1 MRFIFCATAALAMTC
16 SCAFAYADGT
26 ILLTRTV
33 DVVSNGMVVPVGS
46 GLFSVDDRGGH
57 LQQLTPS
64 ASGLYFMPSWLASQP
79 TGIGEG
85 WWLTTNL
92 SPNGQSLL
100 YFRDPSSDPSAGV
113 FSGKYYVKNLDTGRI
128 QPLFAGSNDIA
139 APGYGY
145 LAMNPANGNLIA
157 FANSTSEY
165 SVSAPCVYQMH
176 ADGSKQRVLWCAPA
190 TLSMPGA
197 SSPVYSQA
205 IGSLRWS
212 GNGRKL
218 MVYVS
223 YQPPSVDVA
232 KKHTQDAQHTPT
244 SMFAF
249 MPHKAANPLA
259 ATPAPADR
267 PVEGGTGFS
276 ALFIVDVATGTAVE
290 IGTNMFDPAMGD
302 ISYDGSKVIYEQ
314 YDDARCGDEKTVYN
328 VGTSLCFKD
337 LITGKV
343 TDLLP
348 PTMWATWGGRVGP
361 INWWS
366 QSFYPQVRL
375 SPDSSRAV
383 FTLQTTGGNE
393 ADLYT
398 VRTDGTYLHQLTR
411 NPNPSSDYTAWTP
424 VKWSSDG
431 TRILANRTAF
441 EGSQIHFITVSDGDD
456 KFVTNGYA
464 VQWLERP

>member
-1 MRFIFCATAALAMTC
+1 
-16 SCAFAYADGT
+16 
-26 ILLTRTV
+26 
-33 DVVSNGMVVPVGS
+33 
-46 GLFSVDDRGGH
+46 
-57 LQQLTPS
+57 
-64 ASGLYFMPSWLASQP
+64 
-79 TGIGEG
+79 
-85 WWLTTNL
+85 
-92 SPNGQSLL
+92 
-100 YFRDPSSDPSAGV
+100 
-113 FSGKYYVKNLDTGRI
+113 
-128 QPLFAGSNDIA
+128 
-139 APGYGY
+139 
-145 LAMNPANGNLIA
+145 
-157 FANSTSEY
+157 
-165 SVSAPCVYQMH
+165 
-176 ADGSKQRVLWCAPA
+176 
-190 TLSMPGA
+190 
-197 SSPVYSQA
+197 
-205 IGSLRWS
+205 
-212 GNGRKL
+212 
-218 MVYVS
+218 
-223 YQPPSVDVA
+223 
-232 KKHTQDAQHTPT
+232 
-244 SMFAF
+244 
-249 MPHKAANPLA
+249 
-259 ATPAPADR
+259 
-267 PVEGGTGFS
+267 
-276 ALFIVDVATGTAVE
+276 
-290 IGTNMFDPAMGD
+290 
-302 ISYDGSKVIYEQ
+302 
-314 YDDARCGDEKTVYN
+314 
-328 VGTSLCFKD
+328 

>member
-26 ILLTRTV
+26 ILLTRSV
-33 DVVSNGMVVPVGS
+33 DAVSNGVPYSVGS
-46 GLFSVDDRGGH
+46 GLFSVDDHGGH
-57 LQQLTPS
+57 LRRLTPFTR
-64 ASGLYFMPSWLASQP
+64 GWYYMPSWLASLNIS
-79 TGIGEG
+79 TGDG

-100 YFRDPSSDPSAGV
+100 YFKNPSSDPSAGL
-113 FSGKYYVKNLDTGRI
+113 FSGKYYVKNLRTGSI
-128 QPLFAGSNDIA
+128 QPLFPGSDDIA

-145 LAMNPANGNLIA
+145 LAMNPVNGNLIA

-165 SVSAPCVYQMH
+165 PVSAPCVYQMH
-176 ADGSKQRVLWCAPA
+176 VDGSKQRVLWCAPA
-190 TLSMPGA
+190 ILPMPGA

-223 YQPPSVDVA
+223 YTPPSVDVA
-232 KKHTQDAQHTPT
+232 KKHTQDTQHTPS
-244 SMFAF
+244 SMSAL
-249 MPHKAANPLA
+249 MRHTATNPPSVRP
-259 ATPAPADR
+259 TPADR
-267 PVEGGTGFS
+267 PVEGGTGFA
-276 ALFIVDVATGTAVE
+276 ALFIVDVATRTAVE
-290 IGTNMFDPAMGD
+290 IGTNMFDPALGD
-302 ISYDGSKVIYEQ
+302 ISYDGSKVVYEQ
-314 YDDARCGDEKTVYN
+314 YDDSRCGDEKTVYN

-348 PTMWATWGGRVGP
+348 PTMWSTWGGRVGP

-366 QSFYPQVRL
+366 QTWYPQVRL
-375 SPDSSRAV
+375 SPDSSQVV

-398 VRTDGTYLHQLTR
+398 VRTDGTHLHQLTR
-411 NPNPSSDYTAWTP
+411 NPNPPTTYTAWTA

-431 TRILANRTAF
+431 TRILANRTTLSS
-441 EGSQIHFITVSDGDD
+441 EIHFITVNDGDD